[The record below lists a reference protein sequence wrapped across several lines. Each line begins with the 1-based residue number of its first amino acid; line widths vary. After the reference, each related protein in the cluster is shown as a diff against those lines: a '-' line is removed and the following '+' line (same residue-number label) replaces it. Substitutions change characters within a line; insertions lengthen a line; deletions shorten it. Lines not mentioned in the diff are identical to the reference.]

1 MGTLALAAKI
11 THVPSMYLSE
21 LPGPRHGTRQD
32 AIDGHAEIARR
43 CKALGVDTLVVF
55 DTHWLVNASYHVNC
69 APHFK
74 GSYTSNELPH
84 FISNLAYESPGN
96 PVLGRLLARVAS
108 DHGVETLA
116 HDATTLAPEYG
127 TLVPLRYMNADQHFK
142 AVSVSALCMAHYL
155 NDSARLGWAFR
166 QAVEQ
171 HYDGTVAF
179 LASGSL
185 SHRFAQNGLA
195 PGYAFKLWSPLLE
208 RLDRDVVR
216 LWQSGRQQDWA
227 DFCAMLPEYAAK
239 GHGEGFMHDT
249 AMLLGALGWS
259 AYDAPVEVLT
269 PYFGASGTG
278 QINALFPVTPQDGR
292 AIPAAQ
298 ASAADGFSRVA
309 TRL

>member
-1 MGTLALAAKI
+1 MGHVALAAKI

-21 LPGPRHGTRQD
+21 LPGPRFGSRQD
-32 AIDGHAEIARR
+32 AIDGHHEISRR
-43 CKALGVDTLVVF
+43 CRALGVDTLVVF
-55 DTHWLVNASYHVNC
+55 DTHWLVNASYHINC

-74 GSYTSNELPH
+74 GTYTSNELPH
-84 FISNLAYESPGN
+84 FISNLGYESPGN
-96 PVLGRLLARVAS
+96 PALGKLLAKTCNEF
-108 DHGVETLA
+108 GVDTLA

-142 AVSVSALCMAHYL
+142 VVSVSALCQAHYL
-155 NDSARLGWAFR
+155 NDSARLGWAMR

-195 PGYAFKLWSPLLE
+195 PEFAFKVWSPFLE
-208 RLDRDVVR
+208 QLDRRVLEIWER
-216 LWQSGRQQDWA
+216 GDWA
-227 DFCAMLPEYAAK
+227 TFCEMLPEYASK

-249 AMLLGALGWS
+249 AMLLGALGWKG
-259 AYDAPVEVLT
+259 YDAPAEIIT

-278 QINALFPVTPQDGR
+278 QLNAVFPVTPQSGEH
-292 AIPAAQ
+292 IPAAQ
-298 ASAADGFSRVA
+298 ASAAQGFQAVN
-309 TRL
+309 RL